1 MRVGVGLSI
10 RNFRPED
17 GYDAYVGQMV
27 RSVDVSTAGIL
38 FVRCRLNLWPYGRRY
53 ARPLLP
59 SSEGLP
65 ALPFSLGFGPSDR
78 RFVASF
84 LDVFRRRPVR

>member
-1 MRVGVGLSI
+1 MSV
-10 RNFRPED
+10 RNLQPED

-38 FVRCRLNLWPYGRRY
+38 FVRCRLSLWPYGRRY

-59 SSEGLP
+59 SIKGLP
-65 ALPFSLGFGPSDR
+65 ALPFSLGSGPSDQR
-78 RFVASF
+78 SVASF
-84 LDVFRRRPVR
+84 LDVFRRRPV